1 MEPPGRHH
9 TLTAGKTGTSEDVM
23 TGQPTYRFKHKNIF
37 GMEQLSRDDIGHII
51 ATAQSFTEISN
62 RSIKKVPTLRGK
74 TIVNLF
80 LEPSTRT
87 RLSFEIAAKRMSAD
101 TFNIA
106 ASGSSAQKGET
117 IIDTARNIEA
127 MKPDII
133 VLRHSSSG
141 APHLLARNV
150 DCSVI
155 NAGDGIHE
163 HPSQGL
169 LDIMTILDHKPAL
182 DGLKIAIVGDI
193 AHSRVAGSDIIGF
206 TRLGARVCLAG
217 PATFMPYGV
226 ESLGV
231 EVCQTVEDA
240 VEGADVVMALR
251 IQKERQNDPL
261 IPSLREYAVQ
271 YGINRKRL
279 ARAKD
284 DVLVM
289 HPGPINRGVE
299 MNPDVA
305 DGPWSVILGQVTNG
319 VAVRMALLYL
329 VMGGAKENQEPVE
342 S

>member
-1 MEPPGRHH
+1 MERNGGNHKESVYSFSHKHIFGIRQ
-9 TLTAGKTGTSEDVM
+9 LSSED
-23 TGQPTYRFKHKNIF
+23 I
-37 GMEQLSRDDIGHII
+37 LHII
-51 ATAQSFTEISN
+51 STARSFREISN
-62 RSIKKVPTLRGK
+62 RAIKKVPTLRGK
-74 TIVNLF
+74 TVVNLF
-80 LEPSTRT
+80 SEPSTRT

-106 ASGSSAQKGET
+106 ASTSSAQKGET

-127 MKPDII
+127 MNPDII
-133 VLRHSSSG
+133 VIRHSSSG
-141 APHLLARNV
+141 APQLLAKHIG
-150 DCSVI
+150 CPVI

-169 LDIMTILDHKPAL
+169 LDMMTILEHKKTL
-182 DGLKIAIVGDI
+182 ENLKIAIVGDI

-206 TRLGARVCLAG
+206 TRMGAQVFLAG

-226 ESLGV
+226 ESLGARVCRSV
-231 EVCQTVEDA
+231 EEA
-240 VEGADVVMALR
+240 VDGADVVMALR
-251 IQKERQNDPL
+251 IQKERQNDSL

-271 YGINRKRL
+271 YGINRTRL
-279 ARAKD
+279 ALAKD

-305 DGPWSVILGQVTNG
+305 DGTWSVILEQVTNG

-329 VMGGAKENQEPVE
+329 VMGGAKEITE